1 MSNTPTTTNSTVHA
15 IKKLATA
22 AAIAGALGLAALGMA
37 NGTAAAA
44 PADDSGSTT
53 SAASEQ
59 AGPSSPSA
67 GPSSPSPVRAP
78 SAGPAS
84 ATGDSGDSADP
95 SYVAGVTGG
104 LPFLEFNSAPTAG
117 QASKT
122 THTPTST
129 VGNGRQPGDSA
140 DDTSIRDTDPEAVRR
155 AQEWESPG
163 EKQFVV
169 VYDEDNDNSL

>member
-67 GPSSPSPVRAP
+67 GPSSPSAGPSSP
-78 SAGPAS
+78 SAGPS
-84 ATGDSGDSADP
+84 SPTGDSDGSAIP
-95 SYVAGVTGG
+95 A
-104 LPFLEFNSAPTAG
+104 PKSAPTAG
-117 QASKT
+117 PAAKT
-122 THTPTST
+122 TNTPTST
-129 VGNGRQPGDSA
+129 VGNGRQPGDPADNASSA
-140 DDTSIRDTDPEAVRR
+140 VTPSTETTIVLKQSIPHTVN
-155 AQEWESPG
+155 
-163 EKQFVV
+163 QFEGRPDQQ
-169 VYDEDNDNSL
+169 YPIGTPLWNLTPQQ

>member
-1 MSNTPTTTNSTVHA
+1 MSNTPSTTTNSTVHA
-15 IKKLATA
+15 IKKFATA

-67 GPSSPSPVRAP
+67 GPSSPT
-78 SAGPAS
+78 AGPTS
-84 ATGDSGDSADP
+84 PTGDSDGSAIP
-95 SYVAGVTGG
+95 AK
-104 LPFLEFNSAPTAG
+104 SAPTASP
-117 QASKT
+117 AAKT
-122 THTPTST
+122 TNTPTST

-140 DDTSIRDTDPEAVRR
+140 DDTSSAVTPSTETTNVFKQSIPHTVNQFEGRPD
-155 AQEWESPG
+155 AQYPIATPLWNLTP
-163 EKQFVV
+163 QQ
-169 VYDEDNDNSL
+169 